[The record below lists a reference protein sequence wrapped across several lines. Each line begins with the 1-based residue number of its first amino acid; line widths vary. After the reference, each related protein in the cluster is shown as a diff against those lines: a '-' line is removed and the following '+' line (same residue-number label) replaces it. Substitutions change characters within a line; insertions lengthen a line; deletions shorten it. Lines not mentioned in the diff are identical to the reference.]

1 MPGRAS
7 GDNLGVAW
15 FALPQWSADQMYTIF
30 IGFLGVQRASDSKGE
45 MHCLSNLTKYIA
57 VGVLLR
63 CGWRQWQLT
72 YHSWTGAVHSAPL
85 WSILWSTLP
94 QPSPRESK
102 PQSITCY
109 DHQDLLRQVRTWF
122 KRIPKVK
129 KCKSAFGKNY
139 LGECVAQAKVDFW
152 HFCSVSDC
160 EDCDLCNNAG
170 ISLPVSPASTAAKD
184 GMSMYC
190 WVLFIQRRYANLCYQ
205 RSYDKRRL
213 TEHLIVD
220 LAFIFAALQ
229 RKGSGPH

>member
-1 MPGRAS
+1 MW
-7 GDNLGVAW
+7 VA
-15 FALPQWSADQMYTIF
+15 P
-30 IGFLGVQRASDSKGE
+30 V
-45 MHCLSNLTKYIA
+45 A
-57 VGVLLR
+57 VDIS
-63 CGWRQWQLT
+63 QLN
-72 YHSWTGAVHSAPL
+72 WGCP
-85 WSILWSTLP
+85 LWSTLLH
-94 QPSPRESK
+94 SGSRESK

-122 KRIPKVK
+122 KRKPKVK

-229 RKGSGPH
+229 RKGSGPHKRRAQEGDEENLSRSSHIINASSEI